1 MATKTKFLNSTL
13 LLMTS
18 AAVIPMMA
26 HADLT
31 LSGQINRMVAN
42 IDNGDDS
49 NLQFL
54 DNSGS
59 GTRLRLKGE
68 RDNGNGMVTG
78 FYWETQYESNT
89 SSGVDAGTTSDFN
102 DKFTTRHRDL
112 YIKGGFGKV
121 SLGQGN
127 GAANGITEMEYSG
140 TNYLTG
146 SASPEDMWGSVTF
159 GNSGGVKVKDVIDG
173 MDALS
178 RNDRL
183 RYDTPKLGPV
193 TLSVDTGTGGKT
205 EFAARFE
212 TALADGKLKGGIG
225 SWDQNDA
232 GTGKGTA
239 GSIAYLHS
247 SGFNAAYT
255 FASTDK
261 GSAPDAKNSGIQLG
275 YKTGP
280 HAFDL
285 RLNTTDDK
293 TTGVSADSTELG
305 YVNRSIKGLEMY
317 AGYRIFTTDINA
329 ADDIKILF
337 AGARVKF

>member
-1 MATKTKFLNSTL
+1 MLPILAQ
-13 LLMTS
+13 
-18 AAVIPMMA
+18 
-26 HADLT
+26 ADLT
-31 LSGQINRMVAN
+31 ISGQVNRMVAN
-42 IDNGDDS
+42 VDNGDDS

-59 GTRLRLKGE
+59 GTRIRLKGE
-68 RDNGNGMVTG
+68 RDTGTGIKAG
-78 FYWETQYESNT
+78 FYWETQYESNQ
-89 SSGVDAGTTSDFN
+89 SSKVDAGTTSDFSDN
-102 DKFTTRHRDL
+102 FTTRHRDMYL
-112 YIKGGFGKV
+112 KGGFGKV

-127 GAANGITEMEYSG
+127 GAANGITEFEYSG

-183 RYDTPKLGPV
+183 RYDTPKIGPV
-193 TLSVDTGTGGKT
+193 TLSLDTGTGGKT
-205 EFAARFE
+205 EFAVRFE
-212 TALADGKLKGGIG
+212 TKTGFGKLKGGIG

-232 GTGKGTA
+232 GSGKGTA
-239 GSIAYLHS
+239 GSIAYLHG

-261 GSAPDAKNSGIQLG
+261 VGAADAKNSGILLG

-280 HAFDL
+280 HAIDL

-293 TTGVSADSTELG
+293 TNGVSADSTELG
-305 YVNRSIKGLEMY
+305 YVNRSLKGVEMY
-317 AGYRIFTTDINA
+317 AGYRTFSADIA
-329 ADDIKILF
+329 ATDDIKILF

>member
-1 MATKTKFLNSTL
+1 MTKKPGVLNTAVMLATSV
-13 LLMTS
+13 
-18 AAVIPMMA
+18 AIAPMLA
-26 HADLT
+26 QSDLT
-31 LSGQINRMVAN
+31 LSGQVNRMVASV
-42 IDNGDDS
+42 DNGDDS

-68 RDNGNGMVTG
+68 RDTGNGIKAG
-78 FYWETQYESNT
+78 FYWETQYQSNK
-89 SSGVDAGTTSDFN
+89 SSGVDAGTTSDFS
-102 DKFTTRHRDL
+102 DEFVTRHRDMYL
-112 YIKGGFGKV
+112 KGGFGKI

-127 GAANGITEMEYSG
+127 GAANGITESEYSG

-183 RYDTPKLGPV
+183 RYDTPRLGPV
-193 TLSVDTGTGGKT
+193 TLSVDTGSGGKT
-205 EFAARFE
+205 ELAIRFE
-212 TALADGKLKGGIG
+212 TKTGFGKLKGGFG
-225 SWDQNDA
+225 SWDQKDA

-239 GSIAYLHS
+239 GSISYLHN

-255 FASTDK
+255 FASSDK
-261 GSAPDAKNSGIQLG
+261 AAAPDAKNSGLQLG

-280 HAFDL
+280 HAMDI
-285 RLNTTDDK
+285 RMNTTDDK
-293 TTGVSADSTELG
+293 TSGVSADSTELG
-305 YVNRSIKGLEMY
+305 YVNRSLKGVEMY
-317 AGYRIFTTDINA
+317 AGYRTFTTDISA